1 MSGIYVHVPFCRTA
15 CHYCDFHFS
24 TSLSRVESYVNALL
38 KEIELRSKN
47 QDWKNLE
54 FHTLYFGGGTPSIL
68 SPKSLKLITDVI
80 SDSFRF
86 KASDQNILFGEATIE
101 VNPEDVTKESLRGWR
116 GAGFNRLSI
125 GVQSL
130 CDSQLEWMNR
140 KHSAEDAFAA
150 VKLAHEAGFNRISID
165 LIYGL
170 PQFDAEWEK
179 TVNIALGLPVDHISC
194 YALTIEPQTVLG
206 HRVAKGLE
214 VEMPDE
220 RIQDDYRYICDSAK
234 DAGFD
239 HYEVSNW
246 SRGEAGRAI
255 HNAGYWSGAPYLGLG
270 AGAHGFIDNKR
281 YANVSNNPKYISAL
295 GSSELPVIEEV
306 LSKRD
311 RCNEALMTG
320 LRTEVGVNFE
330 SLEKQWGYNPAK
342 LNNTVFNNW
351 ILDGGL
357 VQSSRK
363 TGSNFR
369 IPEARWLIGD
379 LIASDLFVT

>member
-1 MSGIYVHVPFCRTA
+1 
-15 CHYCDFHFS
+15 
-24 TSLSRVESYVNALL
+24 VNALL
-38 KEIELRSKN
+38 KEVELRSEN
-47 QDWKNLE
+47 PDWKSLE
-54 FHTLYFGGGTPSIL
+54 FQTLYFGGGTPSVL
-68 SPKSLKLITDVI
+68 SPDSLKLITGAI
-80 SDSFRF
+80 SDSFRI
-86 KASDQNILFGEATIE
+86 KDSGQNTYFREATIE

-125 GVQSL
+125 GVQSF

-140 KHSAEDAFAA
+140 KHSAEEAFAA

-170 PQFDAEWEK
+170 PQFDAEWGK
-179 TVNIALGLPVDHISC
+179 TVDIALGLPIDHISC

-214 VEMPDE
+214 VEMTDE
-220 RIQDDYRYICDSAK
+220 RIEDDYRYICDSAK
-234 DAGFD
+234 SAGFD

-246 SRGEAGRAI
+246 ARGEAGRAI
-255 HNAGYWSGAPYLGLG
+255 HNARYWSGAPYLGLG

-295 GSSELPVIEEV
+295 DSSELPVIEEV

-320 LRTEVGVNFE
+320 LRTEAGVNFE

-351 ILDGGL
+351 VLDGGL
-357 VQSSRK
+357 IQSQLN